1 MIDNS
6 IREYIRIIGSIS
18 LPTSAQEKISRHLT
32 EKCAEKKEI
41 PGKYVVAAS
50 ALAFIAV
57 GTYLLTRASKQNINI
72 M

>member
-6 IREYIRIIGSIS
+6 IKEYIRIIGSIS
-18 LPTSAQEKISRHLT
+18 LSSRDKEKIAQYLV
-32 EKCAEKKEI
+32 EKNVDKKEI
-41 PGKYVVAAS
+41 PGKYVAAAS

-57 GTYLLTRASKQNINI
+57 GTYLITRGSKQDINI